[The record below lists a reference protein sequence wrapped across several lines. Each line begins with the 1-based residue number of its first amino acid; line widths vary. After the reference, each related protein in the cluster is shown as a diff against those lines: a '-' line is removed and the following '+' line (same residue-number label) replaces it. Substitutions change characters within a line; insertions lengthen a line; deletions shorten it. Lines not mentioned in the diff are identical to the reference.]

1 MARDKVKP
9 THYPFIP
16 FHLLRSAQLVSAL
29 IVASIMLYFLWHLT
43 HDHYRL
49 PWTFILLLAVSL
61 LTILSLSTTI
71 VLHCCCGLNP
81 RLNVCLNGCLLVLW
95 SVGFALL
102 SWWSSGTLS
111 HVCNRSNWENETG
124 IMVCRVYKAL
134 FAFTLLGFV
143 STFAAAL
150 LDIFVFRRLP
160 PAENTTKCKTSMKRG
175 VLIPLT
181 LFLALIHYRMRRKNL
196 LALSQHIHQG
206 RWDIQS
212 QKDSSATIRDIR
224 ALMKQEGRRLKKQQ
238 PE

>member
-1 MARDKVKP
+1 MARDRVKP
-9 THYPFIP
+9 THYPFVP

-111 HVCNRSNWENETG
+111 HVCNKSNWEDETG
-124 IMVCRVYKAL
+124 IMVCRIYKAL

-150 LDIFVFRRLP
+150 LDVFVFRR
-160 PAENTTKCKTSMKRG
+160 ATTRG
-175 VLIPLT
+175 KYNQMQN
-181 LFLALIHYRMRRKNL
+181 F
-196 LALSQHIHQG
+196 
-206 RWDIQS
+206 D
-212 QKDSSATIRDIR
+212 
-224 ALMKQEGRRLKKQQ
+224 EKKGF
-238 PE
+238 